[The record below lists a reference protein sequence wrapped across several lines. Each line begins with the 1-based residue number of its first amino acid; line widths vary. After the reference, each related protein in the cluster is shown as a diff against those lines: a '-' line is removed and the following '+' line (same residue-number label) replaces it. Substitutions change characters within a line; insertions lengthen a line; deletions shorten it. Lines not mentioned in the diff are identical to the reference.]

1 MSCQS
6 IWFENFLS
14 KMVKID
20 SNICI
25 FIILNEIH
33 SKNHKTIDVQSIHT
47 GSSQQEV
54 RIQIGKNWPKCVN
67 NISYRILA
75 R

>member
-1 MSCQS
+1 MFSK
-6 IWFENFLS
+6 ILFELT
-14 KMVKID
+14 KID
-20 SNICI
+20 WNIYI
-25 FIILNEIH
+25 FVILNEIH
-33 SKNHKTIDVQSIHT
+33 SKRHKTIDVQSIHT

-67 NISYRILA
+67 KISYRILA